1 MFDTEKGEFTDH
13 FAHVNDII
21 EKGDYKEDTDRS
33 VVTIGT
39 FHGGRPSGLTWQWR
53 SKRILDGFL
62 YGRVHGEGKFTGD
75 DITFIYPDFLTGLR
89 GTFVNGVL
97 EHATAVNIVAERCVD
112 GLKELKLEASGEV
125 TVKWKREEANTTC
138 ILDSTQKSWIHMKRS
153 LSMLINLLY
162 QDLKKECLL

>member
-1 MFDTEKGEFTDH
+1 MFDTEKGDFTDP

-21 EKGDYKEDTDRS
+21 EKGDHKENTDRS

-39 FHGGRPSGLTWQWR
+39 FHGGRPYSLTWQWR

-62 YGRVHGEGKFTGD
+62 YGRLLGEGKFTGD

-112 GLKELKLEASGEV
+112 
-125 TVKWKREEANTTC
+125 
-138 ILDSTQKSWIHMKRS
+138 
-153 LSMLINLLY
+153 
-162 QDLKKECLL
+162 